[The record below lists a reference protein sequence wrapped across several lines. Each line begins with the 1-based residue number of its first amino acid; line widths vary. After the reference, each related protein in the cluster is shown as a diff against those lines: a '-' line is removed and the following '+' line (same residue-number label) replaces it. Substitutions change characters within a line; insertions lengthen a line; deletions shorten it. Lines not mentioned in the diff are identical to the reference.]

1 MNNKNFLRSHWHWH
15 YDPPRLDNLFV
26 VWLTAQKKREKKRER
41 EVFKE
46 RSTRFGGRAATT
58 PGQCVPGGVLSVSLP
73 PSPRCA
79 WNRPAE
85 SKAGCIT
92 KPQKQAAA
100 AEGERERGER
110 LEVRREKMMNPRR
123 KEKKKKKTPFFFFFF
138 YLRASIR
145 IPPSLFY
152 SSLLLLS
159 SFFRFFLL
167 CAHRWVSYAHTQI
180 GELDW
185 GGEEEENKSRA
196 ETKEKKKKK
205 KTTGEL
211 GEIRNENIQSRPV
224 FFFFIN
230 PTSVSRRSPSASNNW
245 EEE

>member
-123 KEKKKKKTPFFFFFF
+123 KEKKKKKTPFFFLPARFNPHSSF
-138 YLRASIR
+138 LI
-145 IPPSLFY
+145 LFV
-152 SSLLLLS
+152 SSS
-159 SFFRFFLL
+159 SFFFLSL
-167 CAHRWVSYAHTQI
+167 LSFVRPSVGQLRAHT
-180 GELDW
+180 DW
-185 GGEEEENKSRA
+185 RVRLRRRRRRKQVAGGDKGEEEENNRWTRRNTEWEHSVTTRFFLFYKSNECQPPIAKRF
-196 ETKEKKKKK
+196 EQ
-205 KTTGEL
+205 L
-211 GEIRNENIQSRPV
+211 GGRIGN
-224 FFFFIN
+224 
-230 PTSVSRRSPSASNNW
+230 SN
-245 EEE
+245 